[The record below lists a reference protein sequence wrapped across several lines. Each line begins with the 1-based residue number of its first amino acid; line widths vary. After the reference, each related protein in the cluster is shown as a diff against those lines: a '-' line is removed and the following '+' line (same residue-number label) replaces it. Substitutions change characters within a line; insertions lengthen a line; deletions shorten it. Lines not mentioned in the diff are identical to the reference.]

1 MQASSSL
8 ERLGLCKSHYLL
20 IGFVL
25 LTPLITLN
33 CFQLPTYLSDA
44 GLLGKLSAGRQL
56 FCGFPLNRVERIA

>member
-33 CFQLPTYLSDA
+33 SFQLPTGLEDA
-44 GLLGKLSAGRQL
+44 GLLGSCQQDISCSVASL
-56 FCGFPLNRVERIA
+56 